1 MSDQV
6 TIHKNGA
13 TSRIEFS
20 WDRRNR
26 FSCEE
31 PFDGV
36 MSEWYII
43 IHDFGWWLDHE
54 LEVCSW
60 MDNNLPKG
68 RRHREGALIV
78 VPTQA
83 DASKFLLRWQGKRR
97 G

>member
-43 IHDFGWWLDHE
+43 IHDFSWWLDHE

-60 MDNNLPKG
+60 MDNNFPKG